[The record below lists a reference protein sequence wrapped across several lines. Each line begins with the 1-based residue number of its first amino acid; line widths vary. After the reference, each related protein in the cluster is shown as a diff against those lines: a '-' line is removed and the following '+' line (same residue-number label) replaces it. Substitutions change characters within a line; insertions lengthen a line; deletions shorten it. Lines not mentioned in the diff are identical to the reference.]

1 MSNEHPHSCIPIPTL
16 PHSPLPILPLLFHP
30 HPTLPH
36 SPFLILPLPSHP
48 HPILPHSPLLI
59 LPLPSHSLPTPNT
72 LPCQYSHSSPT
83 LTPHSLHSHTSIFPF
98 PQNALPF
105 IASNASYLQ
114 TTLAGNG
121 SGQLLNQA
129 AELESNISVEA
140 DRASRIE
147 CE

>member
-1 MSNEHPHSCIPIPTL
+1 MINEHPHPCIPIPTL
-16 PHSPLPILPLLFHP
+16 PLSSHP
-30 HPTLPH
+30 HPT
-36 SPFLILPLPSHP
+36 
-48 HPILPHSPLLI
+48 LPHSPLLI

>member
-59 LPLPSHSLPTPNT
+59 LPLPSHSLPTPHT
-72 LPCQYSHSSPT
+72 LPCQYSHSSST
-83 LTPHSLHSHTSIFPF
+83 LTPSPHFYIPIPPECTPLHRFQCQLSADHSGRQRQWSTSEP
-98 PQNALPF
+98 
-105 IASNASYLQ
+105 
-114 TTLAGNG
+114 G
-121 SGQLLNQA
+121 SRTREQHQCRG
-129 AELESNISVEA
+129 
-140 DRASRIE
+140 
-147 CE
+147 